1 MLDLA
6 NFVSVSLVVLIG
18 IWHKGPIG
26 VLYWYCYTDD
36 RSKLSV
42 FWICEAGTASSGRQE
57 VSLQWER
64 MRPNESRGA
73 WDKRNGS
80 GGIETLRPY
89 SWSSFFLFLCT
100 TFISFCEPGSSD
112 LKKREKFI
120 FGCAES
126 ELGLCCCA
134 RAFSRWGTL
143 GPLSSYG
150 AWACCGAQAPGMR
163 ASAGVVLGLHS
174 CGSQALKHRLSSQ
187 AQAQ

>member
-42 FWICEAGTASSGRQE
+42 FWICETETASSGRQE

-64 MRPNESRGA
+64 MRPNGSRGA
-73 WDKRNGS
+73 WDKRSGS

-89 SWSSFFLFLCT
+89 CLMFILFVSVHHFHILLWARQ
-100 TFISFCEPGSSD
+100 FW
-112 LKKREKFI
+112 LKKKRKVYFWLCWV
-120 FGCAES
+120 CAGSLLLCKGFLEVRRAGTTLQLWC
-126 ELGLCCCA
+126 LGLL
-134 RAFSRWGTL
+134 RSTGSRHEGFGRR
-143 GPLSSYG
+143 GP
-150 AWACCGAQAPGMR
+150 WAQ
-163 ASAGVVLGLHS
+163 
-174 CGSQALKHRLSSQ
+174 
-187 AQAQ
+187 

>member
-36 RSKLSV
+36 RSRLSV

-57 VSLQWER
+57 VCLQWEG

-80 GGIETLRPY
+80 GGIETSRPY
-89 SWSSFFLFLCT
+89 CLKFILFVSVHHFHILLWARQ
-100 TFISFCEPGSSD
+100 FW
-112 LKKREKFI
+112 LKKKKKVYFWLCWV
-120 FGCAES
+120 FVA
-126 ELGLCCCA
+126 LQGL
-134 RAFSRWGTL
+134 SRGEA
-143 GPLSSYG
+143 S
-150 AWACCGAQAPGMR
+150 WAHSPVA
-163 ASAGVVLGLHS
+163 VLGLLRS
-174 CGSQALKHRLSSQ
+174 TGSRHEGFSRRGTW
-187 AQAQ
+187 AQ